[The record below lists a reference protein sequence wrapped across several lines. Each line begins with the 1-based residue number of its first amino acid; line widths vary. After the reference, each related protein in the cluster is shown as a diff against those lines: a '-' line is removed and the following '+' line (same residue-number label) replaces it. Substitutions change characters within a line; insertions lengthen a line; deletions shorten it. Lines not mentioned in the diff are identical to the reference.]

1 MGFLIFLRI
10 ASALKFKTFFCC
22 CVITRE
28 GPAFLSQC
36 PFVLFNEKKVLHSH
50 LKVVT
55 GVCSKS
61 SKTAMFG
68 FSRGLWPDP
77 CPRFALFLSCFFW
90 WISTKVNNECEREGY
105 SWFCFDHHAP
115 KFASLHAFLFSIF
128 IETFC
133 IWHQDHRQKK
143 RDVGHGGKNVRFYV

>member
-105 SWFCFDHHAP
+105 SC
-115 KFASLHAFLFSIF
+115 FLFWSSCSKICFFTCFFIF
-128 IETFC
+128 NF
-133 IWHQDHRQKK
+133 HRNFLYMAP
-143 RDVGHGGKNVRFYV
+143 RS